1 MVFER
6 GRDGTGGK
14 VKIPLKIMF
23 HEGTDIQTFK
33 ILFKILE
40 KTDLSAMYK
49 IPSRCA
55 AVLCIFFIFY
65 IFSIFSISLVTH
77 SCVNIFHH
85 VELVFLG
92 IGFMCK
98 LLIVVD
104 VPAIMAFNSS
114 SASATIDSDDPL
126 VDDSISDTPPLI
138 VGNSMP
144 VELSTNGFSRD

>member
-55 AVLCIFFIFY
+55 AVLCIFFIF
-65 IFSIFSISLVTH
+65 IFFLYFQSLLSHILVSTFFIMLS
-77 SCVNIFHH
+77 SCS
-85 VELVFLG
+85 L
-92 IGFMCK
+92 
-98 LLIVVD
+98 
-104 VPAIMAFNSS
+104 
-114 SASATIDSDDPL
+114 ASDLCA
-126 VDDSISDTPPLI
+126 
-138 VGNSMP
+138 N
-144 VELSTNGFSRD
+144 F